1 MLRELG
7 KRYFGV
13 VFATLVALFLT
24 TEVVQTIV
32 PSLQAA
38 AVAQEEEGGA
48 AAAPEAEKPKQAPES
63 MLSWVFNALGWTYTI
78 AFLAISFAFV
88 ALLIMNLL
96 SVRRDAFVPQ
106 HLIDAFEANC
116 NEKKYQEAYE
126 LAKTDESF
134 LGQMLSAGLARLQ
147 QGYSQAIEG
156 MQEVGEEE
164 NMKLEHRL
172 SYIAMIGTIAPMVGL
187 LGTVDGM
194 IRSFQVIAVP
204 GSNPK
209 PWELAAGISTALVT
223 TLVGLLLAIPAIL
236 AFNIIKNRIAR
247 LVLETGIVGENL
259 MSRFENVAPKK

>member
-7 KRYFGV
+7 KKYYGV
-13 VFATLVALFLT
+13 LMATLLAMFVG
-24 TEVVQTIV
+24 TEVVQTIA
-32 PSLQAA
+32 PSLQSA
-38 AVAQEEEGGA
+38 AVAQEGGA
-48 AAAPEAEKPKQAPES
+48 EAAPEAPATTPKKQQNLLMWTFE
-63 MLSWVFNALGWTYTI
+63 ALTLRYTL

-88 ALLIMNLL
+88 ALVIMNLL

-106 HLIDAFEANC
+106 HLVDGFEANC
-116 NEKKYQEAYE
+116 NEKKYQDAYE
-126 LAKTDESF
+126 LAKSDDSF

-194 IRSFQVIAVP
+194 IMAFSEIAN
-204 GSNPK
+204 SETTPK
-209 PWELAAGISTALVT
+209 PSELAKGISTALVT
-223 TLVGLLLAIPAIL
+223 TLVGLLIAIPAI
-236 AFNIIKNRIAR
+236 AVFNILKNRIAR